1 MVMYYWQQRKSGS
14 IDFRARM
21 GNFRDMP
28 ARVEH
33 GWSTL
38 LNHDPTVIVRTYVLF
53 DGRSTEIA
61 EETRLKGVSAG
72 IVATLRMRR

>member
-14 IDFRARM
+14 IDYRARM

-53 DGRSTEIA
+53 DGRSSESD
-61 EETRLKGVSAG
+61 EDMRLKAISSG
-72 IVATLRMRR
+72 IVAQLRQRV